1 MALHY
6 EIKNRSS
13 RNVEFVLTPFFQF
26 VPKGA
31 DLLPDQE
38 IVFTKGAVESEGMTL
53 HLRTNGMIK
62 EIAETEEVYF
72 YRYDV
77 CDGRR
82 AYGHA
87 RANHQIRLQAE
98 AGKQVVLEVVY
109 EMEPSKNSA
118 QTIIEQTKARQKTD
132 WRNSRIYFGGWEN
145 AFKKCQTVC
154 FKTGIHGGRYDFGRI
169 PVLRGL
175 GQRYDDRSSGG
186 LHFHRTV

>member
-1 MALHY
+1 MKSKPQQPECGICADS
-6 EIKNRSS
+6 I
-13 RNVEFVLTPFFQF
+13 FQF

-118 QTIIEQTKARQKTD
+118 QTIIEQTKADRKQLEETAGFTSEAGKMLSKSARQFVSKREST
-132 WRNSRIYFGGWEN
+132 GGDTIL
-145 AFKKCQTVC
+145 AGYPFL
-154 FKTGIHGGRYDFGRI
+154 KTGAEIR
-169 PVLRGL
+169 
-175 GQRYDDRSSGG
+175 
-186 LHFHRTV
+186 

>member
-1 MALHY
+1 MALRY

-72 YRYDV
+72 TAMMSVTDAGRMDTQEPTIRSV
-77 CDGRR
+77 CRQRR
-82 AYGHA
+82 
-87 RANHQIRLQAE
+87 
-98 AGKQVVLEVVY
+98 
-109 EMEPSKNSA
+109 
-118 QTIIEQTKARQKTD
+118 
-132 WRNSRIYFGGWEN
+132 EN
-145 AFKKCQTVC
+145 RWFWK
-154 FKTGIHGGRYDFGRI
+154 
-169 PVLRGL
+169 
-175 GQRYDDRSSGG
+175 
-186 LHFHRTV
+186 

>member
-1 MALHY
+1 MKSKTAAAGMW
-6 EIKNRSS
+6 K
-13 RNVEFVLTPFFQF
+13 FVLTPFFQF

-118 QTIIEQTKARQKTD
+118 QTIIEQTKADRKQLEETAGFTSEAGKMLSKSARQFVSKRESTGEIRFWQD
-132 WRNSRIYFGGWEN
+132 IRFL
-145 AFKKCQTVC
+145 
-154 FKTGIHGGRYDFGRI
+154 KTGAEIR
-169 PVLRGL
+169 
-175 GQRYDDRSSGG
+175 
-186 LHFHRTV
+186 